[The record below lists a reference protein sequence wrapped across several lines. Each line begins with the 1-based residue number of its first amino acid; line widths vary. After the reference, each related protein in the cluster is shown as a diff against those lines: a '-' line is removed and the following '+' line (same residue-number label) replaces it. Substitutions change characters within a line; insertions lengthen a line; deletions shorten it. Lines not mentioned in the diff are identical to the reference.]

1 MINKRQCKKLDE
13 LKGYKKECPVCGRI
27 MYSRDADELEYIK
40 TKRGTDIFIHTECV
54 KNWSK

>member
-1 MINKRQCKKLDE
+1 MIDKRQVKKLE
-13 LKGYKKECPVCGRI
+13 KLKGYKKECPVCGRTL
-27 MYSRDADELEYIK
+27 YASDAEELEYIK